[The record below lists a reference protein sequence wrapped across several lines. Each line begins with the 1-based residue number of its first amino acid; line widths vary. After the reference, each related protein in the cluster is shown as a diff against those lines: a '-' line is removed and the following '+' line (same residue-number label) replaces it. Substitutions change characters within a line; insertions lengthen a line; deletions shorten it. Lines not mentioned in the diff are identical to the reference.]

1 MLREVAERIKA
12 QLRLSDTLGR
22 YGGEEFVV
30 LLVSA
35 DRTTASVIAER
46 IRLSIAERVFSLDD
60 QNSVAVTLSIG
71 IATLLDPNPAE
82 SIETVTQNLIAH
94 ADQALYRA
102 KENGR
107 NRVM

>member
-1 MLREVAERIKA
+1 LREVAERIKA

-30 LLVSA
+30 LLVNA
-35 DRTTASVIAER
+35 DRATALVIAER
-46 IRLSIAERVFSLDD
+46 IRQSIAERVFTLGGQHSLR
-60 QNSVAVTLSIG
+60 VTLSIG
-71 IATLLDPNPAE
+71 IATLLEYNAGE
-82 SIETVTQNLIAH
+82 NMETVTQNLIAH